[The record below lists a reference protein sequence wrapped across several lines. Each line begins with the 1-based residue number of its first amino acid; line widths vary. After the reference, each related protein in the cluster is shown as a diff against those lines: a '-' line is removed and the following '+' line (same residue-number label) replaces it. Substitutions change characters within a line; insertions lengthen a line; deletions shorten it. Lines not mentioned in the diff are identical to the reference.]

1 MGHGSLCEILKEP
14 VMSIRVGFAE
24 VDITPPVGTHKIGWL
39 RDLITDTVLDPLY
52 ARIFVMACGGRTIA
66 FVQLDTLSIRWT
78 QTTAIREQ
86 VSKRHG
92 VPGDGIMVSATHNH
106 AGPAVANCGDVRR
119 DDAYIGQLIEKV
131 VTGFGRAVADMQEA
145 EIGFGSCF
153 EFGVAHNRRVIF
165 RGGTV
170 RTHGTFDDADALC
183 VEGPIDP
190 ELAVLAARAR
200 DGRLLGAVV
209 NFACHPTHHGA
220 GTALSAGYPGV
231 LAATM
236 KEGGCPVT
244 LFLNGAAGNL
254 HTSDP
259 CAGGADLSMEET
271 GRRLAADAQRVIA
284 EMTFRKTVRLGA
296 RSRTV
301 MLPYRELTDAEI
313 HGTVRGAQRF
323 VDPAIY
329 DRHMPAL
336 VQRIRERGT
345 QPAEVQVLFVDELA
359 VAGIP
364 AEYFVELGLRIK
376 ERAHPKHALVV
387 GWANGMVGYVPHKE
401 AFERGGYETTL
412 TGSSRMA
419 PQAGDLLA
427 ECAIELTGGW
437 DTAG

>member
-1 MGHGSLCEILKEP
+1 
-14 VMSIRVGFAE
+14 MSIRAGFAE

-39 RDLITDTVLDPLY
+39 RDIVTDIVLDPLY
-52 ARIFVMACGGRTIA
+52 ARIAVLTCQDRTIA

-78 QTTAIREQ
+78 QTTAIREE
-86 VSKRHG
+86 VSKRYD
-92 VPGDGIMVSATHNH
+92 VPGDGIMVAATHNH

-119 DDAYIGQLIEKV
+119 DDAYIDQLVEKV
-131 VTGFGRAVADMQEA
+131 VSAFGRAMADMQEA
-145 EIGFGSCF
+145 EVGFGSCF
-153 EFGVAHNRRVIF
+153 EFSVAHNRRVVL
-165 RGGTV
+165 RDGTV
-170 RTHGTFDDADALC
+170 RTHGTFDDAEALR

-190 ELAVLAARAR
+190 ELAVLAARAG

-209 NFACHPTHHGA
+209 NFACHPAHHGG

-231 LAATM
+231 LAAEM

-259 CAGGADLSMEET
+259 YAGGADLSMEET
-271 GRRLAADAQRVIA
+271 GQRLAADAQRVIG

-301 MLPYRELTDAEI
+301 TLPYRELTDAEI
-313 HGTVRGAQRF
+313 RGTVRGAQRF

-336 VQRIRERGT
+336 AQRIRERGT
-345 QPAEVQVLFVDELA
+345 QPAEVQVLFMDELA
-359 VAGIP
+359 VAAIP

-401 AFERGGYETTL
+401 AFQRGGYETTL
-412 TGSSRMA
+412 IGSSRMA
-419 PQAGDLLA
+419 PEAGDLLA
-427 ECAIELTGGW
+427 ECAIDLIRDW